1 MLFCIFS
8 HVCCCLFFFLSSLFL
23 AFTSHEGTRCLEE
36 GGIYIWQYICIV
48 GLLRVVSC
56 AYTHSTS
63 VSVYLYYIIYK
74 WTTVPDTVSLSL
86 SYMYRITLIFLVYVS
101 YCVSSYSMCYGIL
114 YFILIYVLYLHGY
127 VGAFLL
133 HWFMCTDVEEG
144 TLCTRGYV
152 RKCYYL
158 HMCVRVCIYV
168 CLCA

>member
-74 WTTVPDTVSLSL
+74 WTTVPDTVSLSF
-86 SYMYRITLIFLVYVS
+86 SYMYLTVYFLIRCAMAFYTS
-101 YCVSSYSMCYGIL
+101 Y
-114 YFILIYVLYLHGY
+114 
-127 VGAFLL
+127 
-133 HWFMCTDVEEG
+133 
-144 TLCTRGYV
+144 
-152 RKCYYL
+152 
-158 HMCVRVCIYV
+158 
-168 CLCA
+168 